1 MADLYTALRVSPKK
15 KRTLPSS
22 DDEDVLTPKRLRR
35 NSTVSV
41 ARALSCSWSYPVY

>member
-22 DDEDVLTPKRLRR
+22 DDEDALTPKRLRR
-35 NSTVSV
+35 NSIVCV
-41 ARALSCSWSYPVY
+41 HPHMRDRLEACF